1 MRYNNS
7 SLRDYGS
14 VWHDSRMPRKKGK
27 GLRWALFGTLSGL
40 AIGLFSL
47 TSFDAN
53 AIKVNELKVDLPP
66 PPAAKPSN
74 EITLAKIEI
83 PQPVAA
89 ETAPE
94 PAEQSV
100 AVENV
105 AVEAVEEVQKGQWHE
120 VTVESGDSLARIF
133 AKQDIPPRQLHDII
147 ATGGAAKK
155 LTRIYPGQKLR
166 MRTTQED
173 GLLELFYEID
183 ALNQLR
189 VTRSESGYQPQLIER
204 VPERRAR
211 RASAEI
217 QNSLF
222 LAAQQ
227 ANLPDNITMEL
238 AGIFGWD
245 IDFALDI
252 RRGDRFSVLY
262 EDLYLDGERIGTG
275 NILAAEFVND
285 EKLHQAVRYTDNQ
298 GHTDYYTPEGRS
310 MRKTFLRTPVEFSR
324 ISSRF
329 SLGRKHPILN
339 KIRAHKGVDYAAPRG
354 TPVKAT
360 GNGKIVLR
368 GKKGG
373 YGKTVVIQHGSRY
386 STLYAHLNSY
396 ARSLKNGSRV
406 QQGQIIGYVGSSG
419 LATGPHLHY
428 EFLVNGVHRNP
439 LTVKLPDAAPLPK
452 KHREDFKLATEN
464 LLAQLRV
471 DDTQTIALQSE

>member
-14 VWHDSRMPRKKGK
+14 GWHDSRTPRKMGK
-27 GLRWALFGTLSGL
+27 GLRWALLGIVSGL

-47 TSFDAN
+47 SSFDAN
-53 AIKVNELKVDLPP
+53 ALRVKELQLNVPDTAVSI
-66 PPAAKPSN
+66 AATES
-74 EITLAKIEI
+74 TLAKIEI
-83 PQPVAA
+83 PEPILNQPTPQKPEQAIVA
-89 ETAPE
+89 EE
-94 PAEQSV
+94 EQS
-100 AVENV
+100 
-105 AVEAVEEVQKGQWHE
+105 GTWHE
-120 VTVESGDSLARIF
+120 ITVQAGDSLARIF
-133 AKQDIPPRQLHDII
+133 SKQGVPPRQLHDIV
-147 ATGGAAKK
+147 ASGGIAKK

-166 MRTTQED
+166 MLTTPED

-183 ALNQLR
+183 ALSQVQ
-189 VTRSESGYQPQLIER
+189 VTRTESGYQPQLIER
-204 VPERRAR
+204 EPERRAKQ
-211 RASAEI
+211 ASAEI
-217 QNSLF
+217 KNSLF
-222 LAAQQ
+222 LAAQR
-227 ANLPDNITMEL
+227 ANLPENITMEL

-252 RRGDRFSVLY
+252 RRGDQFSVLY

-275 NILAAEFVND
+275 NILAAEFIND
-285 EKLHQAVRYTDNQ
+285 DKQYQAVRYTDKQ
-298 GHTDYYTPEGRS
+298 GRTDYYSADGRS

-339 KIRAHKGVDYAAPRG
+339 RIRAHKGVDYAAPRG

-360 GNGKIVLR
+360 GAGKIVLR

-396 ARSLKNGSRV
+396 ARGLKHGSRV
-406 QQGQIIGYVGSSG
+406 QQGQIVGYIGSTG

-452 KHREDFKLATEN
+452 KYREDFKLATEN
-464 LLAQLRV
+464 LLAQLKL
-471 DDTQTIALQSE
+471 DDNQTVALQEDD

>member
-1 MRYNNS
+1 M
-7 SLRDYGS
+7 
-14 VWHDSRMPRKKGK
+14 GK
-27 GLRWALFGTLSGL
+27 GLRWALLGIVSGL

-47 TSFDAN
+47 TSFDAK
-53 AIKVNELKVDLPP
+53 ALRVNELHLNVPEAEIST
-66 PPAAKPSN
+66 AAT
-74 EITLAKIEI
+74 ETTLAKIQI
-83 PQPVAA
+83 PEPVVSQP
-89 ETAPE
+89 PSQ
-94 PAEQSV
+94 PAEQA
-100 AVENV
+100 AVM
-105 AVEAVEEVQKGQWHE
+105 EEEQPGSWHE
-120 VTVESGDSLARIF
+120 ITVQAGDSLARIF
-133 AKQDIPPRQLHDII
+133 SKQGIPPAQLHDIV
-147 ATGGAAKK
+147 ASGGAAKK

-166 MRTTQED
+166 MRTTPED

-183 ALNQLR
+183 ALSQVQ
-189 VTRSESGYQPQLIER
+189 VTRSESSYQAQLIER
-204 VPERRAR
+204 EPERRTR

-217 QNSLF
+217 KNSLF
-222 LAAQQ
+222 LAAQG
-227 ANLPDNITMEL
+227 ANLPENITMEL

-252 RRGDRFSVLY
+252 RRGDQFSVLY

-285 EKLHQAVRYTDNQ
+285 EKQYQAVRYTDKQ
-298 GHTDYYTPEGRS
+298 GRTDYYTADGRS

-339 KIRAHKGVDYAAPRG
+339 RIRAHKGVDYAAPRG

-360 GNGKIVLR
+360 GAGKIVLR

-396 ARSLKNGSRV
+396 ARSMKNGSRV
-406 QQGQIIGYVGSSG
+406 QQGQIVGYIGSTG

-452 KHREDFKLATEN
+452 KYREDFKLATEN
-464 LLAQLRV
+464 LLAQLKLE
-471 DDTQTIALQSE
+471 DTQTVALQGGD

>member
-1 MRYNNS
+1 M
-7 SLRDYGS
+7 
-14 VWHDSRMPRKKGK
+14 GK
-27 GLRWALFGTLSGL
+27 GLRWALLGIVSGL

-47 TSFDAN
+47 MSFNAN
-53 AIKVNELKVDLPP
+53 ALRFKELQLNVPEAAVSTAATEVSIAKIQIPEPGFSQPP
-66 PPAAKPSN
+66 P
-74 EITLAKIEI
+74 
-83 PQPVAA
+83 Q
-89 ETAPE
+89 
-94 PAEQSV
+94 PAEQAVVVEV
-100 AVENV
+100 A
-105 AVEAVEEVQKGQWHE
+105 QKQPGSWHE
-120 VTVESGDSLARIF
+120 ITVQSGDSLARIF
-133 AKQDIPPRQLHDII
+133 SKQGIPPGQLHDIV
-147 ATGGAAKK
+147 ASGGAAKK

-166 MRTTQED
+166 MRTSPED

-183 ALNQLR
+183 ALNQ
-189 VTRSESGYQPQLIER
+189 VQVIRSASGYEPQLIVRE
-204 VPERRAR
+204 PERRAK

-217 QNSLF
+217 ENSLF

-227 ANLPDNITMEL
+227 ANLPENITMEL

-252 RRGDRFSVLY
+252 RRGDQFSVLY

-285 EKLHQAVRYTDNQ
+285 DKLHQAVRYTDKQ
-298 GHTDYYTPEGRS
+298 GRTDYYTAGGHS

-324 ISSRF
+324 ISSGF

-339 KIRAHKGVDYAAPRG
+339 RIRAHKGVDYAAPRG

-360 GNGKIVLR
+360 GAGKIVLR

-386 STLYAHLNSY
+386 STLYAHLNGY
-396 ARSLKNGSRV
+396 ARGLKNGSRV
-406 QQGQIIGYVGSSG
+406 QQGQIVGYIGSTG

-439 LTVKLPDAAPLPK
+439 LKVKLPDAAPLPK
-452 KHREDFKLATEN
+452 KYREDFKLATEN
-464 LLAQLRV
+464 LLAQLKLE
-471 DDTQTIALQSE
+471 DTQTVALQGGD